1 MERRHPKQ
9 RSMQE
14 RFKSMWHN
22 RGGRIAMTLLS
33 RLVGR
38 LANLPPAKTH
48 AVIVERDLKIS
59 MPDNVVLLADH
70 YVPRGSERPPTILV
84 RCPYGRRGFFGLLY
98 GRLFAER
105 GFGVLVQSTRGTFGS
120 DGAFD
125 PYGNEHDDGLA
136 TVAWLKQQP
145 WYSGVL
151 ATNGPSYLGLV
162 QWAIARDAGADIQAI
177 AIQVSTSNFHHRTY
191 AGGSFG
197 LDTALSWTHMM
208 AFQEK
213 RSISSQFGA
222 RRKLQPLFAHLPLRD
237 LDQLAIG
244 RHSSFF
250 QEWLEHPEADSDYWQ
265 RRTFDKTIKDI
276 AAPINLV
283 GGWYDIFL
291 PWQVRDYRLLR
302 EAGKHPSL
310 TIGPWAHS
318 SFDMMTTGVRE
329 ALTWFNAHLLGESS
343 QLRSLPVRIFVTGEN
358 VWHDL
363 PDWPPPGARLQRF
376 YLQQAFGLAPDLP
389 EASSPDQYR
398 YDPADPT
405 PALSGPVL
413 MGKSLPTDNRTLEA
427 RPDVLTYTSATLEAD
442 LDVIG
447 PVHADLF
454 VRSSLEHTDFFVRL
468 CDVDQRGTS
477 LNICDG
483 LLRVQPEQPAHAA
496 DGTLPLTI
504 DLWPTAHRF
513 GRGHRLRLQVS
524 SGAHPRYARNTGSGE
539 PLASATKLLVADQF
553 IYHDPNHPSAIVL
566 SLATS

>member
-1 MERRHPKQ
+1 
-9 RSMQE
+9 
-14 RFKSMWHN
+14 
-22 RGGRIAMTLLS
+22 MTLVS

-38 LANLPPAKTH
+38 LAKLPPAKTQ
-48 AVIVERDLKIS
+48 AVIVEHDLRVP
-59 MPDNVVLLADH
+59 MPDGVVLLADR

-84 RCPYGRRGFFGLLY
+84 RSPYGRRGFFGLLY
-98 GRLFAER
+98 GHLFAER

-120 DGAFD
+120 GGVFD

-136 TVAWLKQQP
+136 TIAWLKRQS
-145 WYSGVL
+145 WFSGVL
-151 ATNGPSYLGLV
+151 ATNGPSYLGMV
-162 QWAIARDAGADIQAI
+162 QWAIAADAGADIGAM

-208 AFQEK
+208 ALQEQ
-213 RSISSQFGA
+213 RSFLSQMDA
-222 RRKLQPLFAHLPLRD
+222 RRKLHPLFAHLPLRD
-237 LDQLAIG
+237 LDQLATG
-244 RHSSFF
+244 RHYSFF
-250 QEWLEHPEADSDYWQ
+250 QAWLEHPEADSDYWKQ
-265 RRTFDKTIKDI
+265 RTFDTTVQDI

-310 TIGPWAHS
+310 TIGPWAHG
-318 SFDMMTTGVRE
+318 SFGLMTVGVTE
-329 ALTWFNAHLLGESS
+329 ALAWFDAHLLGERSH
-343 QLRSLPVRIFVTGEN
+343 LRKLPVRIFVTGQN
-358 VWHDL
+358 AWRDL

-376 YLQQAFGLAPDLP
+376 YLQQACRLAPDIP

-398 YDPADPT
+398 YDPTDPT

-413 MGKSLPTDNRTLEA
+413 MGKSRPVDNRKLEA
-427 RPDVLTYTSATLEAD
+427 RPDVLTYTSAPLEAD

-447 PVHADLF
+447 PVQVELF
-454 VRSSLEHTDFFVRL
+454 VRSSREHTDFFVRL
-468 CDVDQRGTS
+468 CDVDRRGTS

-483 LLRVQPEQPAHAA
+483 LLRVKPGQPAPTA
-496 DGTLPLTI
+496 DGTLPITI

-513 GRGHRLRLQVS
+513 RRGHRLRLQVS

-539 PLASATKLLVADQF
+539 SLASATKLLVAHQS
-553 IYHDPNHPSAIVL
+553 IYHDPDHPSAIVL
-566 SLATS
+566 SLASS

>member
-1 MERRHPKQ
+1 
-9 RSMQE
+9 
-14 RFKSMWHN
+14 
-22 RGGRIAMTLLS
+22 MTLLS

-48 AVIVERDLKIS
+48 AVIVERDLKIA
-59 MPDNVVLLADH
+59 MPDGVVLLADR

-105 GFGVLVQSTRGTFGS
+105 GFQVLVQSTRGTFGS
-120 DGAFD
+120 GGAFD

-145 WYSGVL
+145 WFSGVL

-177 AIQVSTSNFHHRTY
+177 AIQVSTSNFHNRTY

-197 LDTALSWTHMM
+197 LDNALSWTHMM

-213 RSISSQFGA
+213 RSFSSQMGA

-250 QEWLEHPEADSDYWQ
+250 QEWLDHPEADSDYWQ
-265 RRTFDKTIKDI
+265 RRTFDTTLKDI
-276 AAPINLV
+276 AVPINLV

-291 PWQVRDYRLLR
+291 PWQVRDYRILR
-302 EAGKHPSL
+302 EAGKRPSL
-310 TIGPWAHS
+310 TIGPWAHT
-318 SFDMMTTGVRE
+318 SFGLMAAGV
-329 ALTWFNAHLLGESS
+329 AGSLAWFNAHLLGESS
-343 QLRSLPVRIFVTGEN
+343 QLRQVPVRIFVTGANE
-358 VWHDL
+358 WRDL
-363 PDWPPPGARLQRF
+363 PDWPPPDAQSQRF
-376 YLQQAFGLAPDLP
+376 YLQQAFGLAPAIS

-405 PALSGPVL
+405 PALAGPVL
-413 MGKSLPTDNRTLEA
+413 MGKSLPTDNRKLEA
-427 RPDVLTYTSATLEAD
+427 RPDVLTYTSAPLEHD
-442 LDVIG
+442 LEVIG
-447 PVHADLF
+447 PVQADLF

-468 CDVDQRGTS
+468 CDVDQRGKS
-477 LNICDG
+477 LNICDA
-483 LLRVQPEQPAHAA
+483 LLRVQPGQPTPAA

-513 GRGHRLRLQVS
+513 QRGHRLRLQVS

-539 PLASATKLLVADQF
+539 PLASATTLLVADQS
-553 IYHDPNHPSAIVL
+553 IYHDPDHPSAIVL
-566 SLATS
+566 SLANS

>member
-1 MERRHPKQ
+1 
-9 RSMQE
+9 
-14 RFKSMWHN
+14 
-22 RGGRIAMTLLS
+22 MTLLS

-48 AVIVERDLKIS
+48 AVIVERDLKIPI
-59 MPDNVVLLADH
+59 PDGVVLLADR

-105 GFGVLVQSTRGTFGS
+105 GFQVLLQSARGTFGS
-120 DGAFD
+120 GGAFD

-145 WYSGVL
+145 WFSGVL

-162 QWAIARDAGADIQAI
+162 QWAIAHDAGADIQAM
-177 AIQVSTSNFHHRTY
+177 AIQVSASNFHDRTY

-197 LDTALSWTHMM
+197 LDNALSWTHMM

-213 RSISSQFGA
+213 RSFFSQMGA
-222 RRKLQPLFAHLPLRD
+222 RRKLQPLFAHLPLHD

-250 QEWLEHPEADSDYWQ
+250 QQWLEHPEADSDYWQ
-265 RRTFDKTIKDI
+265 RRTFDTTIKDI

-310 TIGPWAHS
+310 TIGPWAHA
-318 SFDMMTTGVRE
+318 SFGLMTAGV
-329 ALTWFNAHLLGESS
+329 AASLAWFNAHLLGDRS
-343 QLRSLPVRIFVTGEN
+343 QLRQLPVRIFVTGANE
-358 VWHDL
+358 WRDL

-376 YLQQAFGLAPDLP
+376 YLQQAFGLAPDIP
-389 EASSPDQYR
+389 GASSPDQYR

-405 PALSGPVL
+405 PALAGPVL
-413 MGKSLPTDNRTLEA
+413 MGKSLPTDNRQLEA
-427 RPDVLTYTSATLEAD
+427 RPDVLTYTSAPLEHN
-442 LDVIG
+442 LEVIG
-447 PVHADLF
+447 PVQTDLF

-468 CDVDQRGTS
+468 CDVDQQGKS
-477 LNICDG
+477 LNICDA
-483 LLRVQPEQPAHAA
+483 LLRVQPGQPAPAA

-513 GRGHRLRLQVS
+513 QRGHRLRLQVS

-539 PLASATKLLVADQF
+539 PLASATKLLVADQS
-553 IYHDPNHPSAIVL
+553 IYHDPDHPSAIVL
-566 SLATS
+566 SLANS

>member
-1 MERRHPKQ
+1 
-9 RSMQE
+9 
-14 RFKSMWHN
+14 
-22 RGGRIAMTLLS
+22 MTVLS

-59 MPDNVVLLADH
+59 MPDGVVLLADR
-70 YVPRGSERPPTILV
+70 YVPTGSERPPTILI
-84 RCPYGRRGFFGLLY
+84 RSPYGRRGFFGLLY

-105 GFGVLVQSTRGTFGS
+105 GFQALVQSTRGTFGS
-120 DGAFD
+120 GGAFD

-145 WYSGVL
+145 WFSGVL

-162 QWAIARDAGADIQAI
+162 QWAIAGDAGADIQAI

-197 LDTALSWTHMM
+197 LENALSWTHLM
-208 AFQEK
+208 AIQEK
-213 RSISSQFGA
+213 RSFFSQTGA

-265 RRTFDKTIKDI
+265 RRTFDMTIKDI
-276 AAPINLV
+276 EAPINLV

-310 TIGPWAHS
+310 TIGPWAHT
-318 SFDMMTTGVRE
+318 SFGLMAAGVAE
-329 ALTWFNAHLLGESS
+329 SLAWFNAHLLGDRS
-343 QLRSLPVRIFVTGEN
+343 QLRQLPVRIFVTGANE
-358 VWHDL
+358 WRDL
-363 PDWPPPGARLQRF
+363 PDWPPPDARSRRF
-376 YLQQAFGLAPDLP
+376 YLQAAFGLAPDIP

-405 PALSGPVL
+405 PALAGPVL
-413 MGKSLPTDNRTLEA
+413 MGKSQPTDNRQLEA
-427 RPDVLTYTSATLEAD
+427 RPDVLTYTSAPLEHD
-442 LDVIG
+442 LEVIG
-447 PVHADLF
+447 PVQAALF
-454 VRSSLEHTDFFVRL
+454 VCSSLEHTDFFVRL
-468 CDVDQRGTS
+468 CDVDQRSKS

-483 LLRVQPEQPAHAA
+483 LLRVRPGQPASAA
-496 DGTLPLTI
+496 DGTLPLII

-513 GRGHRLRLQVS
+513 QRGHRLRLQVS

-539 PLASATKLLVADQF
+539 PLASATKLLVADQS
-553 IYHDPNHPSAIVL
+553 IYHDPDHPSAIVL
-566 SLATS
+566 SLANS

>member
-1 MERRHPKQ
+1 
-9 RSMQE
+9 
-14 RFKSMWHN
+14 
-22 RGGRIAMTLLS
+22 MTLVS
-33 RLVGR
+33 HLVGR
-38 LANLPPAKTH
+38 LAKLPPAKTY
-48 AVIVERDLKIS
+48 AVLVERDLS
-59 MPDNVVLLADH
+59 VPMPDGVVLLADH
-70 YVPRGSERPPTILV
+70 YMPRDKRGSQRPPTILV

-120 DGAFD
+120 GGVFD

-136 TVAWLKQQP
+136 TIAWLKQQP
-145 WYSGVL
+145 WFSGVL
-151 ATNGPSYLGLV
+151 GTNGPSYLGMV
-162 QWAIARDAGADIQAI
+162 QWAIAADAGADIGTM

-208 AFQEK
+208 ALQEQ
-213 RSISSQFGA
+213 RSFLSQMGA

-244 RHSSFF
+244 RHSPFL
-250 QEWLEHPEADSDYWQ
+250 QAWLEHPEPDSDYWQ
-265 RRTFDKTIKDI
+265 HRTFDTTVKDI

-302 EAGKHPSL
+302 EADKHPFL
-310 TIGPWAHS
+310 TIGPWAHA
-318 SFDMMTTGVRE
+318 SFGLMDAGVAE
-329 ALTWFNAHLLGESS
+329 ALTWFNAHLLGERN
-343 QLRSLPVRIFVTGEN
+343 QLRKAPVRVFVTGQN
-358 VWHDL
+358 AWRDL
-363 PDWPPPGARLQRF
+363 ADWPPPGARIHRF
-376 YLQQAFGLAPDLP
+376 FLQQAFGLSQDSPGASPPDH
-389 EASSPDQYR
+389 YR

-413 MGKSLPTDNRTLEA
+413 SGKSMPTDNRTLEA
-427 RPDVLTYTSATLEAD
+427 RPDVLTYTSAPLEAD

-447 PVHADLF
+447 PVQAELF
-454 VRSSLEHTDFFVRL
+454 VRSSREHTDFFARM
-468 CDVDQRGTS
+468 CDVDQRGIS

-483 LLRVQPEQPAHAA
+483 LLRVQPHQPAPAA

-513 GRGHRLRLQVS
+513 LRGHRLRLQVS

-539 PLASATKLLVADQF
+539 RLASATKLLVADQS
-553 IYHDPNHPSAIVL
+553 IYHDPDHPSAIFL
-566 SLATS
+566 SLANP